1 MLGSLPWIS
10 KLSLNSPIGSWANLT
25 AEPTLVINASPT
37 RLLFRSSSFIRG
49 IAQYTSIMRLGVLDV
64 GSNTVHLQIMDAH
77 HGSAPFAHQGFKEEI
92 RLAEFLT
99 PEGDLSKEGLTSL
112 VKTLMRIKNLARDV
126 QIDETLA
133 FATSAI
139 REANNS
145 DDVLATVF
153 NETGIDLQV
162 LSGEEEAR
170 FTFLAVRRWVG
181 WSAGDVISLDIGGGS
196 LEIAVG
202 DDERA
207 EATVSL
213 PLGASRLTREYL
225 DSDPH
230 TSKEI
235 KALETFVLDSVKR
248 DVPEDIMDHIADH
261 FVATSK
267 TFRTLA
273 RLGEHWFDD
282 NPKYLQINSL
292 TKMIPKLQDM
302 SNKQRAELPGV
313 SQSRARQIVAGAI
326 VARTVMEKLHINELE
341 ICPWALREGIVL
353 RWLDWM
359 ER

>member
-1 MLGSLPWIS
+1 
-10 KLSLNSPIGSWANLT
+10 
-25 AEPTLVINASPT
+25 
-37 RLLFRSSSFIRG
+37 
-49 IAQYTSIMRLGVLDV
+49 MRLGVLDV
-64 GSNTVHLQIMDAH
+64 GSNTVHLQVVDAH
-77 HGSAPFAHQGFKEEI
+77 PGARPSPATNQKVELRLHEYLNKEGEITAEGVDLLETSIADAISHAKDFQTEEI
-92 RLAEFLT
+92 
-99 PEGDLSKEGLTSL
+99 
-112 VKTLMRIKNLARDV
+112 
-126 QIDETLA
+126 LA

-139 REANNS
+139 R
-145 DDVLATVF
+145 DATNGKDILDQINKKF
-153 NETGIDLQV
+153 EIDLQV
-162 LSGEEEAR
+162 LSGDDEAQM
-170 FTFLAVRRWVG
+170 TFLAVRRWLG
-181 WSAGDVISLDIGGGS
+181 WSSGRLLVLDIGGGS

-225 DSDPH
+225 ESDPH

-282 NPKYLQINSL
+282 NPKYLKINSL
-292 TKMIPKLQDM
+292 TKMIPKLQDI
-302 SNKQRAELPGV
+302 SNKERAELPGV

-326 VARTVMEKLHINELE
+326 VARTVMERLHINELE

>member
-1 MLGSLPWIS
+1 
-10 KLSLNSPIGSWANLT
+10 
-25 AEPTLVINASPT
+25 
-37 RLLFRSSSFIRG
+37 
-49 IAQYTSIMRLGVLDV
+49 MRLGVLDV
-64 GSNTVHLQIMDAH
+64 GSNTVHLQVVDAH
-77 HGSAPFAHQGFKEEI
+77 PGARPSPATNQKVELRLHEYLNKEGEITTEGVHLLENSIEDAIAHAKEFQTEEI
-92 RLAEFLT
+92 
-99 PEGDLSKEGLTSL
+99 
-112 VKTLMRIKNLARDV
+112 
-126 QIDETLA
+126 LA

-139 REANNS
+139 RDAKNGK
-145 DDVLATVF
+145 DILDQI
-153 NETGIDLQV
+153 NEKFEIDLQV
-162 LSGEEEAR
+162 LSGDDEAQM
-170 FTFLAVRRWVG
+170 TFLAVRRWLG
-181 WSAGDVISLDIGGGS
+181 WSSGRLLVLDIGGGS

-225 DSDPH
+225 GSDPH

-235 KALETFVLDSVKR
+235 KALETYVLDAVKSS
-248 DVPEDIMDHIADH
+248 VPEDIMEHVADH

-273 RLGEHWFDD
+273 RLGEHGFDD
-282 NPKYLQINSL
+282 NPKYLKINSL

-302 SNKQRAELPGV
+302 SNKERADLPGV

-326 VARTVMEKLHINELE
+326 VARTVMEKLNIGELE

>member
-1 MLGSLPWIS
+1 
-10 KLSLNSPIGSWANLT
+10 
-25 AEPTLVINASPT
+25 
-37 RLLFRSSSFIRG
+37 
-49 IAQYTSIMRLGVLDV
+49 MRLGVLDV
-64 GSNTVHLQIMDAH
+64 GSNTVHLQVVDAH
-77 HGSAPFAHQGFKEEI
+77 PGARPSPATNQKVELRLHEYLNKEGEITAEGVALLEESIADAISHAKDFQTEEI
-92 RLAEFLT
+92 
-99 PEGDLSKEGLTSL
+99 
-112 VKTLMRIKNLARDV
+112 
-126 QIDETLA
+126 LA

-139 REANNS
+139 RDAKNGKEILDQINKK
-145 DDVLATVF
+145 F
-153 NETGIDLQV
+153 EIDLQV
-162 LSGEEEAR
+162 LSGDDEAQM
-170 FTFLAVRRWVG
+170 TFLAVRRWLG
-181 WSAGDVISLDIGGGS
+181 WSSGRLLVLDIGGGS

-207 EATVSL
+207 EATISL

-235 KALETFVLDSVKR
+235 KTLETYVFEAIKVSL
-248 DVPEDIMDHIADH
+248 PEDISKHIADH

-273 RLGEHWFDD
+273 RLGEHWFED
-282 NPKYLQINSL
+282 NPKYLKINSL

>member
-1 MLGSLPWIS
+1 
-10 KLSLNSPIGSWANLT
+10 
-25 AEPTLVINASPT
+25 
-37 RLLFRSSSFIRG
+37 
-49 IAQYTSIMRLGVLDV
+49 MRLGVLDV
-64 GSNTVHLQIMDAH
+64 GSNTVHLQVVDAH
-77 HGSAPFAHQGFKEEI
+77 PGARPSPATNQKVELRLHEYLNKEGEITAEGVALLEESIADAISHAKEFQTEEI
-92 RLAEFLT
+92 
-99 PEGDLSKEGLTSL
+99 
-112 VKTLMRIKNLARDV
+112 
-126 QIDETLA
+126 LA

-139 REANNS
+139 RDAKNGKDILDQINKKFE
-145 DDVLATVF
+145 
-153 NETGIDLQV
+153 IDLQV
-162 LSGEEEAR
+162 LSGDDEAQM
-170 FTFLAVRRWVG
+170 TFLAVRRWLG
-181 WSAGDVISLDIGGGS
+181 WSSGRLLVLDIGGGS

-207 EATVSL
+207 EATISL

-235 KALETFVLDSVKR
+235 KTLETFVYDAIKQSL
-248 DVPEDIMDHIADH
+248 PEDISKHIADH

-273 RLGEHWFDD
+273 RLGEHWFED
-282 NPKYLQINSL
+282 NPKYLKINSL
-292 TKMIPKLQDM
+292 TKMIPKLQEM

-326 VARTVMEKLHINELE
+326 VARTVMERLHINELE

>member
-1 MLGSLPWIS
+1 
-10 KLSLNSPIGSWANLT
+10 
-25 AEPTLVINASPT
+25 
-37 RLLFRSSSFIRG
+37 
-49 IAQYTSIMRLGVLDV
+49 MRLGVLDV
-64 GSNTVHLQIMDAH
+64 GSNTVHLQVVDAH
-77 HGSAPFAHQGFKEEI
+77 PGARPSPATNQKVELRLHEYLNKEGEITAEGVALLEESIADAISHAEEFQTEEI
-92 RLAEFLT
+92 
-99 PEGDLSKEGLTSL
+99 
-112 VKTLMRIKNLARDV
+112 
-126 QIDETLA
+126 LA

-139 REANNS
+139 RDAKNGKDILDQINKKFE
-145 DDVLATVF
+145 
-153 NETGIDLQV
+153 IDLQV
-162 LSGEEEAR
+162 LSGDDEAQM
-170 FTFLAVRRWVG
+170 TFLAVRRWLG
-181 WSAGDVISLDIGGGS
+181 WSSGRLLVLDIGGGS

-207 EATVSL
+207 EGTVSL

-273 RLGEHWFDD
+273 RLGEYWFED
-282 NPKYLQINSL
+282 NPKYLKINSL

-313 SQSRARQIVAGAI
+313 SPSRARQIVAGAI